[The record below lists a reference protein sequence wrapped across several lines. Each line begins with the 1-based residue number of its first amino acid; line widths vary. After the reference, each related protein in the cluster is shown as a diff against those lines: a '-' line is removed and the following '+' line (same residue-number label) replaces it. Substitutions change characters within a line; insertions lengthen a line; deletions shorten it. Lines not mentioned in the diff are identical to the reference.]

1 MQVREIASS
10 SNPLLKTVRSLHDRS
25 GRKKSGLF
33 LLEGAKLL
41 EEALKNDIDVQ
52 DIIVS
57 SSFLNNGMPGMP
69 ETDRQELVVVEDSLF
84 SHLATTET
92 PQGVIAT
99 AAIKTY
105 ELADILSHEKPLIIV
120 SDAVQDPGN
129 LGAIMRSAL
138 AFGATAMVLTK
149 GTTDPFSPKAVRS
162 AMGALFAMPVV
173 TDVLLDDLL
182 EDLRAHH
189 IKVFALD
196 QNADETIWNVQF
208 PERLALLLGNE
219 GNGMSDDDIAK
230 ADRVVAIPISKRSE
244 SLNVAITAGIALSII
259 SSKRGVQAN

>member
-1 MQVREIASS
+1 MQVKEIASS

-41 EEALKNDIDVQ
+41 EEALNNELYVQ

-57 SSFLNNGMPGMP
+57 STFLKNGMPGMP
-69 ETDRQELVVVEDSLF
+69 QLDREELVVVEDSLF

-92 PQGVIAT
+92 PQGVLAT
-99 AAIKTY
+99 ASMRTH
-105 ELADILSHEKPLIIV
+105 ELSDVLTQEKPLIVV

-149 GTTDPFSPKAVRS
+149 GTTDPYSPKAVRS
-162 AMGALFAMPVV
+162 AMGALFALPVV
-173 TDVLLDDLL
+173 TDILLDDLI

-189 IKVFALD
+189 VTIFALD

-230 ADRVVAIPISKRSE
+230 ADRVLAIPISPRSE
-244 SLNVAITAGIALSII
+244 SLNVAITAGIVLAFI
-259 SSKRGVQAN
+259 SSKRAF